1 MRRPVIAL
9 CSVALFLAGVALA
22 GPPLAGSYNSTD
34 IGGSVLVGRY
44 TEGWAA
50 GGGGLLTGATLNCAS
65 WDGFSLGT
73 QWRYWCGTQV
83 SNSVLLINTVNAQ
96 GNGNRTYAS
105 TYVGGY
111 FWLSGTGPWANGDA
125 AYPGVMDSYVE
136 YETIQYSNWNQIG
149 AITNVQMSAHFDN
162 YPEACMSYNMGN
174 GLRVSDTN
182 LGQPAPANYPQFLDT
197 NCNSGPTEGAGWNFF
212 TITLTIVDCSVGSE
226 ETTWG
231 AVKSIYAR

>member
-1 MRRPVIAL
+1 MRKTANILLPLAL
-9 CSVALFLAGVALA
+9 LLPALA
-22 GPPLAGSYNSTD
+22 MAGAPLPGNYTSTD
-34 IGGSVLVGRY
+34 IGGSLLVGRY

-50 GGGGLLTGATLNCAS
+50 GGGGLLAGATLNCAS
-65 WDGFSLGT
+65 WDGGSLGT

-83 SNSVLLINTVNAQ
+83 GNSVLLINTVNAQ

-125 AYPGVMDSYVE
+125 AYPGVMESYVE
-136 YETIQYSNWNQIG
+136 YETLQYSNWIPIG

-162 YPEACMSYNMGN
+162 YPTECMGYDMGN

-197 NCNSGPTEGAGWNFF
+197 NCNAGPTAGACWNFF
-212 TITLTIVDCSVGSE
+212 TITLSIVDCAVGTE
-226 ETTWG
+226 ERTWG
-231 AVKSIYAR
+231 AVKSMYGK